1 MKIHYRKPNLLEQM
15 DMAVRDCNSPGT
27 EPIDYFELT
36 DDELNLYYGSFD
48 KTAGN
53 NNKILYSYKG
63 ISIKVNK

>member
-1 MKIHYRKPNLLEQM
+1 M